1 MTFPSN
7 PEPGGSGFPFS
18 SAWRFPSGSLLLLL
32 WVLQSGSG
40 TAATI
45 VHVDHRRADATDND
59 GRSWSTA
66 YGGLQEAI
74 DAAVPGDELWVAA
87 GIYYENVTVTPGLAL
102 DAVEGPSRHYYR
114 ALLHRDQGGS

>member
-1 MTFPSN
+1 
-7 PEPGGSGFPFS
+7 
-18 SAWRFPSGSLLLLL
+18 
-32 WVLQSGSG
+32 
-40 TAATI
+40 

-59 GRSWSTA
+59 GRTWSTA
-66 YGGLQEAI
+66 YGALQEAI
-74 DAAVPGDELWVAA
+74 DAAEAGDELWVAA